1 MRYAEIAVDAPVGH
15 SRTFSYSIPSHLSPV
30 PGQLVWV
37 PFGRRIA
44 QGVVMEMTAASRVAA
59 ELTKDILQPV
69 EPAPLVGEAQL
80 ALARWTSGYYLC
92 SLFSAVALFL
102 PPGFESQVRS
112 RLYRSPGNVPVE
124 AGQENAHQMEV
135 AACLEK
141 LAESPGMIEADFV
154 KMLGRS
160 GERTLRRLLEK
171 GEVRR
176 EAELPYPRLKPQ
188 YTRYLV
194 AGADEGNDAAI
205 DGQSRLSDKQSRLL
219 ATVREAR
226 EPYPATL
233 ANKEFGGGVAN
244 ALVRRGLLGQ
254 EWVRV
259 GPVPVSQSPFGKG
272 GQGEVGGS
280 VPPELT
286 AEQADALGRI
296 VDALESPQ
304 PPFGKGEYRRDSLHR
319 GGYRGGSGSFLL
331 HGVTG
336 SGKTEVYLRA
346 IGRAVAA
353 GRQAVY
359 LVPEISLTPQT
370 VERVSGRF
378 PGRVAVLHSRLT
390 DRQKF
395 DQWWKVRD
403 GEYDVVVG
411 PRSALFAPLPRLGLI
426 VIDEEHEWTYKQ
438 EEAEPLYHARTVAL
452 EYARRTGAVVVMG
465 SATPDVE
472 TYHRARRGQH
482 RLLELPHRI
491 GAGIPPTPLWERGE
505 QGEYPSQR
513 VRKKPDLG
521 REGAE
526 TGQTPDLK
534 GRVETTY
541 RLSRES
547 GSALSAHMDSRFR
560 GNDGLGLNLPFKH
573 PPRAGLARVEV
584 CDMRLE
590 LREGNRGIFSRGL
603 SAALQD
609 CVGRGR
615 QAVLFLNRRGSASI
629 VQCRGCGYVV
639 SCRRCSAP
647 MAYHS
652 VDGRLRCHSCNRSRR
667 SPDSCRECGGRQI
680 RRLGVGTQRVVAE
693 VEELLPGVQVE
704 RWDSD
709 ATRSGADH
717 EETMARFA
725 SGETQVL
732 VGTQMVAKGL
742 DVPNVGVAGVVLAD
756 IGLHVPD
763 FRSSERTFGLLCQ
776 LAGRAGRGG
785 LPGEV
790 YIQTYTPEHYAIAT
804 AARQDYEALYEREIR
819 SRRELGNPPFNELV
833 HAVFLHTNATACQR
847 QATNTARM
855 LRGKAYSE
863 GLTDVELIGPAPGIP
878 SRLRGR
884 YRWHVALRGRNLHRF
899 LEGVTF
905 PLGSIV
911 DVDPAHVL

>member
-1 MRYAEIAVDAPVGH
+1 MRYAEIAVDAPVAH
-15 SRTFSYSIPSHLSPV
+15 SRTFSYSIPSHFSPV

-44 QGVVMEMTAASRVAA
+44 QGVVMELTSASRVAD
-59 ELTKDILQPV
+59 EMTKDILQPV
-69 EPAPLVGEAQL
+69 EPAPLIGETQL
-80 ALARWTSGYYLC
+80 SLARWTSSYYLC

-112 RLYRSPGNVPVE
+112 RLYRSPRNFDTE
-124 AGQENAHQMEV
+124 SGQESLQAPEI
-135 AACLEK
+135 AACLDK
-141 LAESPGMIEADFV
+141 LAESPGMMQAEFV
-154 KMLGRS
+154 KLLGRG

-171 GEVRR
+171 GQVRR
-176 EAELPYPRLKPQ
+176 EVDLPYPRLKPQ
-188 YTRYLV
+188 YARYLV
-194 AGADEGNDAAI
+194 AAAGYG
-205 DGQSRLSDKQSRLL
+205 DLAGGEPAALSPRQSELL

-233 ANKEFGGGVAN
+233 ANKEFGSGVAN
-244 ALVRRGLLGQ
+244 ALVQKGLLGQ
-254 EWVRV
+254 EWVRAE
-259 GPVPVSQSPFGKG
+259 PAPVSQVQVSGTSTPH
-272 GQGEVGGS
+272 Q
-280 VPPELT
+280 LT
-286 AEQADALGRI
+286 ADQADVLRRI
-296 VDALESPQ
+296 SEAIDDVSVTP
-304 PPFGKGEYRRDSLHR
+304 R
-319 GGYRGGSGSFLL
+319 SFLL

-346 IGRAVAA
+346 IERAVAA

-390 DRQKF
+390 PRQQF
-395 DQWWKVRD
+395 DEWWKVRD
-403 GEYDVVVG
+403 GVYDVVVG

-438 EEAEPLYHARTVAL
+438 EESEPLYHARTVAL

-482 RLLELPHRI
+482 RLLELPRRI
-491 GAGIPPTPLWERGE
+491 GPHSGRNGAGIDAP
-505 QGEYPSQR
+505 
-513 VRKKPDLG
+513 
-521 REGAE
+521 
-526 TGQTPDLK
+526 
-534 GRVETTY
+534 
-541 RLSRES
+541 
-547 GSALSAHMDSRFR
+547 M
-560 GNDGLGLNLPFKH
+560 
-573 PPRAGLARVEV
+573 ARVEV
-584 CDMRLE
+584 CDMRRE

-603 SAALQD
+603 SRALTD
-609 CVGRGR
+609 CVRNGR

-652 VDGRLRCHSCNRSRR
+652 VDGRLRCHRCNRSRR
-667 SPDSCRECGGRQI
+667 APDACRECGGRQI
-680 RRLGVGTQRVVAE
+680 RRLGVGTQRVATE
-693 VEELLPGVQVE
+693 VEALLPGVRVE

-717 EETMARFA
+717 EETMARFV
-725 SGETQVL
+725 SGETQAL

-790 YIQTYTPEHYAIAT
+790 HIQTYTPEHYAIA
-804 AARQDYEALYEREIR
+804 AAASQDYAALYEREIR
-819 SRRELGNPPFNELV
+819 SRREMGNPPFNELV
-833 HAVFLHTNATACQR
+833 HVVFLHTNATACQR
-847 QATNTARM
+847 QAMDTART
-855 LRGKAYSE
+855 LRAKAYSE
-863 GLTDVELIGPAPGIP
+863 GVDRRGVDRACSGPSVAAAGTLPLAPGAAGTGSAQIFG
-878 SRLRGR
+878 RGDVSPR
-884 YRWHVALRGRNLHRF
+884 QHRRR
-899 LEGVTF
+899 
-905 PLGSIV
+905 
-911 DVDPAHVL
+911 

>member
-44 QGVVMEMTAASRVAA
+44 QGVVMELTSASRVAV
-59 ELTKDILQPV
+59 ELTKNILQPV
-69 EPAPLVGEAQL
+69 EPAPLIGEGQL
-80 ALARWTSGYYLC
+80 ALARWISSYYLC

-102 PPGFESQVRS
+102 PPGFENQVRS
-112 RLYRSPGNVPVE
+112 RLFRSPRNIPAE
-124 AGQENAHQMEV
+124 SGQENAHQSEV
-135 AACLEK
+135 AACLDK
-141 LAESPGMIEADFV
+141 LAESPGMMQAEFV
-154 KMLGRS
+154 KMLGRG
-160 GERTLRRLLEK
+160 GERILRRLIEK

-176 EAELPYPRLKPQ
+176 EVDLPYPRLKPQ
-188 YTRYLV
+188 YTRFLV
-194 AGADEGNDAAI
+194 LGAPQEMDR
-205 DGQSRLSDKQSRLL
+205 DGERPSLSDRQSRLL

-233 ANKEFGGGVAN
+233 ANKEFGNNAAN
-244 ALVRRGLLGQ
+244 ALVKKGLLGQ
-254 EWVRV
+254 EWVRAE
-259 GPVPVSQSPFGKG
+259 PVPVSQERATGVSAPH
-272 GQGEVGGS
+272 Q
-280 VPPELT
+280 LT
-286 AEQADALGRI
+286 ADQSDVLRRI
-296 VDALESPQ
+296 SEAQDDKTVTP
-304 PPFGKGEYRRDSLHR
+304 H
-319 GGYRGGSGSFLL
+319 SFLL

-346 IGRAVAA
+346 IEQAIAA

-390 DRQKF
+390 PRQQF
-395 DQWWKVRD
+395 DEWWKVRD
-403 GEYDVVVG
+403 GDYDVVVG
-411 PRSALFAPLPRLGLI
+411 PRSALFAPLHRLGLI

-438 EEAEPLYHARTVAL
+438 EEADPLYHARAVAL
-452 EYARRTGAVVVMG
+452 EYARRSGAVVVMG

-472 TYHRARRGQH
+472 TYHRAQRRQH

-491 GAGIPPTPLWERGE
+491 G
-505 QGEYPSQR
+505 QSHDQR
-513 VRKKPDLG
+513 RN
-521 REGAE
+521 GA
-526 TGQTPDLK
+526 P
-534 GRVETTY
+534 
-541 RLSRES
+541 
-547 GSALSAHMDSRFR
+547 
-560 GNDGLGLNLPFKH
+560 
-573 PPRAGLARVEV
+573 LARVEV
-584 CDMRLE
+584 CDMRVE
-590 LREGNRGIFSRGL
+590 LQEGNRGIFSRGL
-603 SAALQD
+603 SRALSN
-609 CVGRGR
+609 CVRSGR

-652 VDGRLRCHSCNRSRR
+652 FDGRLRCHRCNRSRR
-667 SPDSCRECGGRQI
+667 PPDACRECGGRQI

-693 VEELLPGVQVE
+693 VEELLPGVRVE

-725 SGETQVL
+725 TGETQVL

-785 LPGEV
+785 LSGEV
-790 YIQTYTPEHYAIAT
+790 YIQTYTPEHYAIAA
-804 AARQDYEALYEREIR
+804 AARQDYAALYEREIH

-833 HAVFLHTNATACQR
+833 HVVFLHTNATACQR
-847 QATNTARM
+847 QATGTARM
-855 LRGKAYSE
+855 LREKAYSE
-863 GLTDVELIGPAPGIP
+863 GLTDVELIGPAPGLP
-878 SRLRGR
+878 ARLRGR
-884 YRWHVALRGRNLHRF
+884 YRWHLALRGRNLHRF

-905 PLGSIV
+905 PPGSIV

>member
-37 PFGRRIA
+37 PFGRRIG
-44 QGVVMEMTAASRVAA
+44 QGVVMELTSASKVSV

-69 EPAPLVGEAQL
+69 EPAPLIGETQL
-80 ALARWTSGYYLC
+80 SLARWISGYYLC

-112 RLYRSPGNVPVE
+112 RLFRSLGSRSKANIPAE
-124 AGQENAHQMEV
+124 SGQSDSNESDANRSEV
-135 AACLEK
+135 VACLDQ
-141 LAESPGMIEADFV
+141 LAESPGMMQAEFV
-154 KMLGRS
+154 KLLGRG
-160 GERTLRRLLEK
+160 GERILRRLLEK

-176 EAELPYPRLKPQ
+176 EADLPFPRLKPQ
-188 YTRYLV
+188 YTGFLV
-194 AGADEGNDAAI
+194 PGASQETDR
-205 DGQSRLSDKQSRLL
+205 DGERPSLSDRQSGLL

-226 EPYPATL
+226 EPYPTTL
-233 ANKEFGGGVAN
+233 ANKEFGRSVAN
-244 ALVRRGLLGQ
+244 ALVQKGLLGQ
-254 EWVRV
+254 EWVRAE
-259 GPVPVSQSPFGKG
+259 PAPVSQAQNSGINSPP
-272 GQGEVGGS
+272 Q
-280 VPPELT
+280 LT
-286 AEQADALGRI
+286 ADQSDALRR
-296 VDALESPQ
+296 VSEALEDKTVTP
-304 PPFGKGEYRRDSLHR
+304 R
-319 GGYRGGSGSFLL
+319 SFLL

-346 IGRAVAA
+346 IEKTIAA

-370 VERVSGRF
+370 VERVSSRF

-390 DRQKF
+390 PRQQF
-395 DQWWKVRD
+395 DEWWKVRD
-403 GEYDVVVG
+403 GGHDVVVG
-411 PRSALFAPLPRLGLI
+411 PRSALFAPLNRLGLI

-438 EEAEPLYHARTVAL
+438 EEADPLYYARTVAL
-452 EYARRTGAVVVMG
+452 EYARRTGAVALMG

-472 TYHRARRGQH
+472 TYHRAQRGQH

-491 GAGIPPTPLWERGE
+491 GRHRGRDGAGLDAP
-505 QGEYPSQR
+505 
-513 VRKKPDLG
+513 
-521 REGAE
+521 
-526 TGQTPDLK
+526 
-534 GRVETTY
+534 
-541 RLSRES
+541 
-547 GSALSAHMDSRFR
+547 
-560 GNDGLGLNLPFKH
+560 
-573 PPRAGLARVEV
+573 LARVEV
-584 CDMRLE
+584 CDMRRE
-590 LREGNRGIFSRGL
+590 LREGNRGIFSRVL
-603 SAALQD
+603 SGALYD
-609 CVGRGR
+609 CVRGGR

-652 VDGRLRCHSCNRSRR
+652 VDGRLRCHRCNRSRR
-667 SPDSCRECGGRQI
+667 PPDVCRECGGRQI
-680 RRLGVGTQRVVAE
+680 RRLGVGTQRVASE
-693 VEELLPGVQVE
+693 VETLLPGVHVE

-709 ATRSGADH
+709 AIRSGADH

-790 YIQTYTPEHYAIAT
+790 YIQTYTPEHYAIAA
-804 AARQDYEALYEREIR
+804 AARQDYEALYDREIR

-833 HAVFLHTNATACQR
+833 HMVFLDSNATACQR
-847 QATNTARM
+847 KATDMARM
-855 LRGKAYSE
+855 FRGKAYSE
-863 GLTDVELIGPAPGIP
+863 GLTDVELIGPAPGLP
-878 SRLRGR
+878 ARLRGR
-884 YRWHVALRGRNLHRF
+884 YRWHLALRGRNLHRF

-905 PLGSIV
+905 PQGSIV
-911 DVDPAHVL
+911 DIDPAHVV

>member
-15 SRTFSYSIPSHLSPV
+15 SRTFSYSIPPHLSPV
-30 PGQLVWV
+30 SGQLVWV
-37 PFGRRIA
+37 PFGRRIG
-44 QGVVMEMTAASRVAA
+44 QGVVMELTPASRVAV

-69 EPAPLVGEAQL
+69 EPGPLIGEKQL
-80 ALARWTSGYYLC
+80 SLARWISNYYLC

-112 RLYRSPGNVPVE
+112 RLFRSPGPRLKGNIPAE
-124 AGQENAHQMEV
+124 SGQDDANGSEV
-135 AACLEK
+135 VACLNQ
-141 LAESPGMIEADFV
+141 LAESPGMMQAEFV
-154 KMLGRS
+154 KLLGRG
-160 GERTLRRLLEK
+160 GERILRRLLEK

-176 EAELPYPRLKPQ
+176 EVDLPYPRLKPQ

-194 AGADEGNDAAI
+194 AATDEGDEGDDAAI
-205 DGQSRLSDKQSRLL
+205 DGQSKLSDKQSRLL

-233 ANKEFGGGVAN
+233 ANKEFGNPVAN
-244 ALVRRGLLGQ
+244 ALVHKGLLGQ
-254 EWVRV
+254 EWVRAEH
-259 GPVPVSQSPFGKG
+259 VPVSQR
-272 GQGEVGGS
+272 QAVGVS
-280 VPPELT
+280 IPHQLT
-286 AEQADALGRI
+286 ADQSGVLRRISDALDDKLDNKLGTPR
-296 VDALESPQ
+296 
-304 PPFGKGEYRRDSLHR
+304 
-319 GGYRGGSGSFLL
+319 SFLL

-346 IGRAVAA
+346 IEKAVAA

-390 DRQKF
+390 SRQQF
-395 DQWWKVRD
+395 DEWWKVRD
-403 GEYDVVVG
+403 GGYDVVVG
-411 PRSALFAPLPRLGLI
+411 PRSALFAPLHRLGLI

-472 TYHRARRGQH
+472 TYHRAKTRGPGGQH

-491 GAGIPPTPLWERGE
+491 GPHP
-505 QGEYPSQR
+505 
-513 VRKKPDLG
+513 G
-521 REGAE
+521 R
-526 TGQTPDLK
+526 
-534 GRVETTY
+534 
-541 RLSRES
+541 
-547 GSALSAHMDSRFR
+547 
-560 GNDGLGLNLPFKH
+560 DGVGLDAP
-573 PPRAGLARVEV
+573 LARVEV
-584 CDMRLE
+584 CDMRRE
-590 LREGNRGIFSRGL
+590 LREGNRGIFSRRL
-603 SAALQD
+603 SLALQD

-639 SCRRCSAP
+639 SCRQCSAP

-652 VDGRLRCHSCNRSRR
+652 VDGRLRCHRCNRSRR

-693 VEELLPGVQVE
+693 VEGLLPGIRVE

-717 EETMARFA
+717 EGTMARFVA
-725 SGETQVL
+725 GETQVL

-790 YIQTYTPEHYAIAT
+790 YIQTYTPEHYAIAA
-804 AARQDYEALYEREIR
+804 AARQDYAALYELEIR
-819 SRRELGNPPFNELV
+819 SRLELGNPPFNELV
-833 HAVFLHTNATACQR
+833 HVVFLHTNATTCQR
-847 QATNTARM
+847 QAVATART
-855 LRGKAYSE
+855 LRSKAYSE
-863 GLTDVELIGPAPGIP
+863 GLTDVELIGPAPGLP

-884 YRWHVALRGRNLHRF
+884 YRWHLAMRGRNLHRF

-905 PLGSIV
+905 PPGSIV